1 MKQLFYLFFFIFS
14 INSFAQSFNLNPLNN
29 KVDLATKAHL
39 QHFSVLSL
47 DPAELEKKIDAIP
60 GNIKTITIR
69 TPEKAW
75 VLELFEY
82 TLLLPDAVRHTGD
95 PKNPTKL
102 LPRKDF
108 RTFKGNIK
116 DKNSLVSLTL
126 ANGFFKLMVDDKE
139 NRYFIEPLN
148 KESLSDH
155 IAPSF
160 QYLMYKSADV
170 NPIEGIKC
178 GSELVD
184 QRLIELYRQ
193 MNGNTIQSRQAKCP
207 LCVEVKVAL
216 AADITMFNKYGSIAA
231 TENQMLT
238 ILADVGTVFDDEF
251 EHEYEYQVTGMWVS
265 DDLSRDPW
273 NMTRDINEQ
282 LTIFATNAGTIFNGI
297 DFRIATNWT
306 AKYTTG
312 TIGLAYLAEVCA
324 QQPFNVCSDYILAG
338 GRQSNYLTLQAHEFG
353 HNWSMIH
360 DAPISNDIMAPVING
375 SASWSQLSVSYLNNY
390 VNFQKLIES
399 LCLTIC
405 PGSDAPIAD
414 FTSDI
419 TYGCQ
424 PVTVK
429 FKDQSLNADQWE
441 WKFPGG
447 TPATSNLQNPTV
459 VYRTP
464 GLWEVTLKA
473 KNYRCET
480 EEVKIGYIEVND
492 VPVANFSFGQQGTE
506 VFFIDQSLRADEY
519 FWDFGDGEF
528 SEDANPYHQYY
539 TDSSYV
545 VTLKVT
551 NDCGTHT
558 FKKTIN
564 IVSIP
569 TAEFE
574 ADTLGGCA
582 PKIIKFFDR
591 STPNVRRWVW
601 EFPGGNPSLSF
612 DVNPVVRYDNP
623 GVYDVKLTV
632 YASRFNHSLT
642 KKLYITIDSLPAAD
656 FSHVI
661 NGNTVVFSSMS
672 RYANTHFW
680 DFGDGAF
687 STDSSPTHIY
697 VEGRYNVMYI
707 SSNDCG
713 SDTTFSQ
720 ITIGEK
726 PIAGFK
732 VTNEDGC
739 IPYVVKF
746 QNTSTAAAT
755 SFKWYFPG
763 GNPSTSTDK
772 EPEVTYSS
780 IGSFDVSLVASNPL
794 LSDSIGLLGF
804 INTNDKPTAEFTN
817 VVSGFKIICSN
828 QSLRAKNYFWN
839 FGDNQI
845 SFEKEPTHDYGVEGE
860 FNVRLVT
867 ENECGWDTMDKKVA
881 VYLIPKVNYS
891 ADTLIG
897 CSPLTVQFYDKSSID
912 VIEWDWQF
920 ENGVPSVSS
929 LKDPKVVFN
938 KPGRYTVKLTV
949 KNTNGTNALTRVQYI
964 RVLST
969 VLCPE
974 FRVDEK
980 TDVSTFITET
990 PFDNEFDQRNVK
1002 TKFDPVIYPNP
1013 ATGNV
1018 MLFLEANSS
1027 QPVEFELFDLKGT
1040 SILRKSFV
1048 KSPESISLRGVES
1061 GTYFVKLKSDQLFY
1075 VSKLIISN

>member
-1 MKQLFYLFFFIFS
+1 MKQLLYFLLCAFAMSTSAQS
-14 INSFAQSFNLNPLNN
+14 INLETLNTAVDPL
-29 KVDLATKAHL
+29 TRSHL
-39 QHFSVLSL
+39 KDFSVLTL
-47 DPAELEKKIDAIP
+47 NPADLEQKIDGIP

-69 TPEKAW
+69 TPEVSW

-95 PKNPTKL
+95 PKKPTKL
-102 LPRKDF
+102 APRKDF

-116 DKNSLVSLTL
+116 GKNSLVSLTL
-126 ANGFFKLMVDDKE
+126 ADGFFKLMVDDRE

-148 KESLSDH
+148 QESLTDR
-155 IAPSF
+155 IAHSF
-160 QYLMYKSADV
+160 QYLLYKSADV
-170 NPIEGIKC
+170 NPIKGVKC

-184 QRLIELYRQ
+184 QRLMELYKK
-193 MNGNTIQSRQAKCP
+193 MNGNASELRMPKCP

-216 AADITMFNKYGSIAA
+216 AADFTMFTKYGSIAA

-251 EHEYEYQVTGMWVS
+251 EHQYEYQVTGMWVS

-306 AKYTTG
+306 AKYLTG

-375 SASWSQLSVSYLNNY
+375 SSTWSTLSVGYLNNY

-429 FKDQSLNADQWE
+429 FKDLSLNADQWE

-464 GLWEVTLKA
+464 GLWQVTLKA

-480 EEVKIGYIEVND
+480 EEVKVGYIEVND
-492 VPVANFSFGQQGTE
+492 VPVANFSFGQQGRE

-528 SEDANPYHQYY
+528 SEDANPYHEYY
-539 TDSSYV
+539 TDSSYM

-558 FKKTIN
+558 FKKIVN

-582 PKIIKFFDR
+582 PKVIKFFDR
-591 STPNVRRWVW
+591 STPNVKKWVW
-601 EFPGGNPSLSF
+601 EFPGGIPSLSF

-642 KKLYITIDSLPAAD
+642 KKQYITIDSLPAAD
-656 FSHVI
+656 FSHLV
-661 NGNTVVFSSMS
+661 NGNTVDFTNLS
-672 RYANTHFW
+672 RFAKTHFW
-680 DFGDGAF
+680 DFNDG
-687 STDSSPTHIY
+687 STSTEESPSHTF
-697 VEGRYNVMYI
+697 VEGRYTVMYI
-707 SSNDCG
+707 SKNDCG
-713 SDTTFSQ
+713 SDTTFAQ

-732 VTNEDGC
+732 VVNMDGC
-739 IPYVVKF
+739 IPYEVKF

-755 SFKWYFPG
+755 SYKWYFPG
-763 GNPSTSTDK
+763 GNPSSSTAKD
-772 EPEVTYSS
+772 PTVTYNT

-794 LSDSIGLLGF
+794 LSDSIGIAGF
-804 INTNDKPTAEFTN
+804 ITTNDLPTAEYSSM
-817 VVSGFKIICSN
+817 VSGFKLICNN
-828 QSLRAKNYFWN
+828 QSQRANNYFWN
-839 FGDNQI
+839 FGNGQI
-845 SFEKEPTHDYGVEGE
+845 SFEKNPIHDYGVEGE
-860 FNVRLVT
+860 FLVRLVT
-867 ENECGWDTMDKKVA
+867 ENECGWDTLDKNVA

-891 ADTLIG
+891 ADTLVG
-897 CSPLTVQFYDKSSID
+897 CAPLTVQFFDKSSID

-920 ENGVPSVSS
+920 ENGTPSVSS
-929 LKDPKVVFN
+929 LKNPKVVFA
-938 KPGRYTVKLTV
+938 KPGKYTVKLTV

-980 TDVSTFITET
+980 SDVSINIIET
-990 PFDNEFDQRNVK
+990 PFDHNFDQRQSGSETFSRV
-1002 TKFDPVIYPNP
+1002 YPNP

-1018 MLFLEANSS
+1018 MIVSKANRL
-1027 QPVEFELFDLKGT
+1027 QKVEFSLYNLNGKLILQKSLFNPL
-1040 SILRKSFV
+1040 
-1048 KSPESISLRGVES
+1048 ESVPVQSLPN
-1061 GTYFVKLKSDQLFY
+1061 GTYFVKLKSDHLTGIH
-1075 VSKLIISN
+1075 KLVIAN